1 MSDPSHHDRTL
12 NRLEREAERTRADL
26 VNTVEELRERVSPS
40 QVKEDVKE
48 YARNTGQDFVS
59 NLVEK
64 ARENPLQTAAI
75 AAAIAY
81 PAWHMIRTIPL
92 PVLLLGAGAV
102 LAGQVKNG
110 GYAEGLASR
119 FGLGGDHADRDG
131 GYEGWGAGDYRA
143 DRAGAYED
151 WDAGEWGYASNGG
164 GSVRDFIDRNPTLV
178 TGLGL
183 LVGAMI
189 GGSLTASGALH
200 RSRDSEEFGGMPQ

>member
-1 MSDPSHHDRTL
+1 
-12 NRLEREAERTRADL
+12 
-26 VNTVEELRERVSPS
+26 
-40 QVKEDVKE
+40 
-48 YARNTGQDFVS
+48 
-59 NLVEK
+59 
-64 ARENPLQTAAI
+64 
-75 AAAIAY
+75 
-81 PAWHMIRTIPL
+81 MIRTIPL

-131 GYEGWGAGDYRA
+131 GYESWGAGDYRA

-151 WDAGEWGYASNGG
+151 WDAGAWGYASNGG

-183 LVGAMI
+183 LVGALI